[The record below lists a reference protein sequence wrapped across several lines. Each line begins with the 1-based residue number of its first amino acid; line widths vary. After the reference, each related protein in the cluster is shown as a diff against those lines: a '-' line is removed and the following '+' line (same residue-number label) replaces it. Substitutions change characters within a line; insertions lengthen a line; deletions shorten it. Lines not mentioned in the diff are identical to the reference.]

1 MQLQLLYITHNYA
14 TLITLHHTTL
24 HYATLRYT
32 NYNYSYNYN
41 YTTLH
46 YTTLDYTTLGYT
58 TLHYSTVHDIIFHSA
73 TFIAPQHNYNIN
85 PTTTTTTT
93 ALHHTTSRSCEWGDH
108 CKHCNHS
115 KKHNSNHFSVHQ
127 WIGSAIHASQ
137 QQLSSPIVS
146 YLWNIRHRLVRHYW
160 YNKWTWIFHGN

>member
-115 KKHNSNHFSVHQ
+115 KKAQLQPLFRPSVDWLCHPC
-127 WIGSAIHASQ
+127 ITTTTL
-137 QQLSSPIVS
+137 LSYSVLSLKHPPPPCAA
-146 YLWNIRHRLVRHYW
+146 LLV
-160 YNKWTWIFHGN
+160 